1 MTPAATHTGQARRLY
16 DARQRVPD
24 QAFVVRA
31 KRFTRRHPTPPDLP
45 AQDGIGSFPAKMAK
59 QNFDVVANIVIARAL
74 PIRTGV
80 QVVVSQRSR
89 CEGSK
94 LPRGESSQMEQFAAR
109 KLPFALSA
117 IKCRWTASSSMAI

>member
-1 MTPAATHTGQARRLY
+1 
-16 DARQRVPD
+16 
-24 QAFVVRA
+24 
-31 KRFTRRHPTPPDLP
+31 
-45 AQDGIGSFPAKMAK
+45 MAK

-117 IKCRWTASSSMAI
+117 IKCRWTASSSMGIEAESRPPRGHHAATPVTPFHNGAITTFSFACACLSAASACSGRGARAKTNPR